1 MSTKIF
7 ISARLLPEWVDKL
20 RAYGDVD
27 FYDWGKEGHMLAPE
41 ALSERMADADVFVVE
56 SDKVTRPMIERA
68 THLKHIVV
76 CRGTII
82 TVDLDACAE
91 RGILVTHTPGRN
103 ADSVADLTVCFMLM
117 ISRHVTEAMQGMKQ
131 GEWVR
136 LGKADTYLKYQG
148 FELFGRI
155 AGLVGLGAIGRRVV
169 QRLKSFNMK
178 VIAYDP
184 FIAPEEAQQLGVG
197 LVSLDDLM
205 RQSDYVSLHAAAT
218 PETKDMVGAQ
228 ELALMKPGA
237 YLINTARAQLV
248 NEAALLD
255 ALNDHRIAGAAVD
268 VYMEEPLPL
277 ESPWYHVSNAICTP
291 HIGGASNDVILH
303 QSEMAITSVVDF
315 LEGRQ
320 PDFVAVPGRKQ
331 VA

>member
-1 MSTKIF
+1 MGKKVF

-27 FYDWGKEGHMLAPE
+27 FYDWGKAGHLLDPQE
-41 ALSERMADADVFVVE
+41 LSDRMADADILVVE
-56 SDKVTRPMIERA
+56 SDKVTRAMIERA
-68 THLKHIVV
+68 TELKQIVV

-82 TVDLDACAE
+82 NVDLDAAAE
-91 RGILVTHTPGRN
+91 REITVTHTPGRN
-103 ADSVADLTVCFMLM
+103 ADSVADLTVCLMLM
-117 ISRHVTEAMQGMKQ
+117 ISRHVSEAMQGMKQ

-148 FELFGRI
+148 FELFGRV
-155 AGLVGLGAIGRRVV
+155 AGLVGLGAIGTRVAK
-169 QRLKSFNMK
+169 RLQSFNMK
-178 VIAYDP
+178 LIAFDP
-184 FIAPEEAQQLGVG
+184 FIRSEDAQRYGVD
-197 LVSLDDLM
+197 LVSLDELM
-205 RQSDYVSLHAAAT
+205 RRSDYVSLHAAVSPDT
-218 PETKDMVGAQ
+218 TGMIGAH

-237 YLINTARAQLV
+237 YFVNTARAQLAD
-248 NEAALLD
+248 EAALLD
-255 ALNDHRIAGAAVD
+255 ALQNNRIAGAAVD
-268 VYMEEPLPL
+268 VYLEEPLPL
-277 ESPWYHVSNAICTP
+277 ESPWYHIQNALCTP

-331 VA
+331 AV